1 MQLLAWLVF
10 SKQAENIAFGRVIA
24 AAAAASPQGSVHAG
38 ASSKIEFAFDAV
50 CREFA

>member
-10 SKQAENIAFGRVIA
+10 SKQAENIAFGRVI